1 MNKEIL
7 IHFANKK
14 DLEYTIVELSE
25 NILIATLVK

>member
-7 IHFANKK
+7 NQFFNKK
-14 DLEYTIVELSE
+14 HLEYTILELSE

>member
-7 IHFANKK
+7 IHFANEK
-14 DLEYTIVELSE
+14 DLEYTILELSE